1 MTFRKW
7 RIAFSAIAVVGC
19 VMLGALWLRSFW
31 TMDALCARSTGAGS
45 IVVVSI
51 LGEIELRSDQTATD
65 IAPPP
70 MSLYTGQ
77 IWHDQLDDSY
87 RLWFEPEFA
96 GFSFRSAKLADLE
109 IDIPYWFI
117 IVLAGALG
125 IAPWLSR
132 RFSLRTLLL
141 TATTIAIG
149 LGMLLLLENP
159 HIGFL
164 RPGHPSLPELRG
176 N

>member
-7 RIAFSAIAVVGC
+7 RIAFSAITAVGC
-19 VMLGALWLRSFW
+19 VTIGALWLRSFW
-31 TMDALCARSTGAGS
+31 TMDAVCARSTSAGS

-65 IAPPP
+65 IPLPPT
-70 MSLYTGQ
+70 SLYTGLF
-77 IWHDQLDDSY
+77 WHDQLDEEY
-87 RLWFEPEFA
+87 RLLFEPDFA
-96 GFSFRSAKLADLE
+96 GFSFRSARLADLE
-109 IDIPYWFI
+109 IDIPYWFVV
-117 IVLAGALG
+117 VLAGALG
-125 IAPWLSR
+125 IVAWLPR

-141 TATTIAIG
+141 AATTIAIG
-149 LGMLLLLENP
+149 LEMLLLLENP

-164 RPGHPSLPELRG
+164 RPGHPNLPELRG